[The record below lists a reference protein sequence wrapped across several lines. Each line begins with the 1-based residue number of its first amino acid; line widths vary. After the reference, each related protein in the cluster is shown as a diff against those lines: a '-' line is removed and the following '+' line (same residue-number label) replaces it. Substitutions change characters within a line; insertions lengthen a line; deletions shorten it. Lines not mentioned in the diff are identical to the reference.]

1 MAERYWGYTKSQVF
15 WNRRGFLKTSL
26 VGLTGRV
33 CLAQATQYRYYVEP
47 CTRAATACRADDT
60 QLAQW
65 AMEAWQRASDGGL
78 KLERINRREDAHIRI
93 LWSDGLNGQYGETM
107 PIMVNGK
114 RGAEVHVRPD
124 MTQLGPDISAATR
137 TDPLLRDAIVYL
149 TCLHESGHA
158 LGLPHTGAFADIMY
172 TFQLG
177 GDIGEY
183 FGRYRRKLASRA
195 DISKNSGLSEAD
207 RSRLLDIVRS
217 AAF

>member
-1 MAERYWGYTKSQVF
+1 MTSRAIWPM
-15 WNRRGFLKTSL
+15 FLAA
-26 VGLTGRV
+26 V
-33 CLAQATQYRYYVEP
+33 CGAQAADLRYYVEP
-47 CTRAATACRADDT
+47 CTHPETACHADDP

-65 AMEAWQRASDGGL
+65 AMEAWQKASSGAL
-78 KLERINRREDAHIRI
+78 KLERVNRREDAQIRI
-93 LWSDGLNGQYGETM
+93 LWSDGLSGQYGETV
-107 PIMVNGK
+107 PIVVGGK

-137 TDPLLRDAIVYL
+137 TDSLLRDAIVYL

-183 FGRYRRKLASRA
+183 FGRYRRKLSSRA

-217 AAF
+217 EAF